1 MESSVFIVLVQ
12 TQTVKSSEPHR
23 LIVSDTD
30 TGAGSLYVQRSSCL
44 ESGTNTVFH
53 RNITYVVVLIEQ
65 LLVGLVLLSGDVQQE
80 NTRENDQEPHNQA
93 DGVLRTGIVV
103 VSEQNERG
111 NQSGCGEC
119 DVV

>member
-1 MESSVFIVLVQ
+1 
-12 TQTVKSSEPHR
+12 
-23 LIVSDTD
+23 
-30 TGAGSLYVQRSSCL
+30 RSSCL

-53 RNITYVVVLIEQ
+53 RNITHVVVLIEQ
-65 LLVGLVLLSGDVQQE
+65 LLVSLVLLSGDVQQE

-93 DGVLRTGIVV
+93 DGVLRTGVVV

-119 DVV
+119 DVVQWVDNGRVKLIQGFVEVVHLGHDADNDDD